1 MINLQINQHNYKNI
15 FRLSEEW
22 RKRRIEVLE
31 IASTGLPS
39 KLVQFRKAA
48 PFLYKLLDFEA
59 YFEIWLKNTPFCIL
73 ADDTRDHILN
83 DENFKGE
90 KLPKCKKCFYFKKC
104 SGFPQGYFKKYG
116 TSEVQP
122 IKDLPCEVMIE
133 VEPRCNFKCQ
143 SCFNQISFAKKG
155 RNIKSFS
162 TSYVKKI
169 IDGIDKTKI
178 KIIRLTGGE
187 PLLRKDIFQL
197 LKYAKDKGLEVR
209 LNTNASL
216 INQRIV
222 QKLRGIVDNIL
233 IPIGSYSD
241 EKESKITGYAHSLKK
256 KIKAIELLRKAEIP
270 IVRSGTVMTKE
281 NILNFDKI
289 AQLISKLPLDGWE
302 FYRPI
307 PVLKKKN
314 LNPGLIKL
322 LAEKI
327 VSLRK
332 KIEKKISIANAL
344 PFCVIKDLNKMNS
357 VSQGALYDEGHSRL
371 VVDPRGFIKP
381 DYFIDENLG
390 HPLDILSAWQHPFVK
405 KMRNLEYLPQE
416 CQDCPFAFKCRG
428 GSRQAAKM
436 IYGNYQALDPLAN
449 PKNAL

>member
-1 MINLQINQHNYKNI
+1 MKFKINQFNYQSLP
-15 FRLSEEW
+15 RLA
-22 RKRRIEVLE
+22 EVLRKNRVRGIE
-31 IASTGLPS
+31 IELTDNIEELATFSE
-39 KLVQFRKAA
+39 VV
-48 PFLYKLLDFEA
+48 PFLYPLLDYEQFFEV
-59 YFEIWLKNTPFCIL
+59 WLKNIPFCVISSE
-73 ADDTRDHILN
+73 AVDHILPK
-83 DENFKGE
+83 DRDSQGE
-90 KLPKCKKCFYFKKC
+90 KTRICQNCLWYKRCP
-104 SGFPQGYFKKYG
+104 GFPKGYLAKYG
-116 TSEVQP
+116 SQEICP
-122 IKDLPCEVMIE
+122 MPDLPWEVMIE
-133 VEPRCNFKCQ
+133 VEPRCNFNCQ
-143 SCFNQISFAKKG
+143 FCFNQISFAQKN

-162 TSYVKKI
+162 IDYIKKI
-169 IDGIDKTKI
+169 IDSLAKAEI

-222 QKLRGIVDNIL
+222 QRLRGIVDNIL
-233 IPIGSYSD
+233 IPIGSYSNK
-241 EKESKITGYAHSLKK
+241 KEFKITGYPNSLKK
-256 KIKAIELLRKAEIP
+256 KIRAIELLKKAEIP

-289 AQLISKLPLDGWE
+289 AKLISRLPLDEWE
-302 FYRPI
+302 FYQPI

-314 LNPGLIKL
+314 LNSGLIKL

-332 KIEKKISIANAL
+332 KIGKKISIANAL
-344 PFCVIKDLNKMNS
+344 PFCAIKDLNKMNS

-381 DYFIDENLG
+381 DYFIDKNLG
-390 HPLDILSAWQHPFVK
+390 QPLDILSAWQHPFVK
-405 KMRNLEYLPQE
+405 KMRNLEYLPKE
-416 CQDCPFAFKCRG
+416 CQDCPFVFKCRG

-436 IYGNYQALDPLAN
+436 IYGDYQALDPLAN